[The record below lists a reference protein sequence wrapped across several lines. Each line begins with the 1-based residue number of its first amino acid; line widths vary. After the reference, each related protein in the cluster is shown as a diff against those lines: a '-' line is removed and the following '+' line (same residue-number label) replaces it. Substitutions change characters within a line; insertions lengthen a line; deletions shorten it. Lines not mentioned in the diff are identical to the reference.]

1 MTTLQEIRDL
11 VRKSAPLDW
20 HKVEEGPTY
29 RSRFGFSKGPGARW
43 RLEEDS
49 HHAIL
54 VYTPN
59 VDLTIAYGMDYD
71 PTRKDTP
78 EFEWS
83 KVFPDKSVHIC
94 FGDIFWRGSLVDR
107 IHYALVDGARGILP
121 MGEGRDGLK
130 ITSWERDA
138 ARLLHYLKGGN
149 FGTFDEFFDRVTFQ
163 VRE

>member
-71 PTRKDTP
+71 PTR
-78 EFEWS
+78 
-83 KVFPDKSVHIC
+83 
-94 FGDIFWRGSLVDR
+94 
-107 IHYALVDGARGILP
+107 
-121 MGEGRDGLK
+121 
-130 ITSWERDA
+130 RDA
-138 ARLLHYLKGGN
+138 RSSSGRKCSPTSLCTSASETSSGAAH
-149 FGTFDEFFDRVTFQ
+149 
-163 VRE
+163 